1 MRVTEQGMAE
11 IDGHQVRCSVPR
23 ETLRE
28 VSLEFGT
35 LAERPIRQ
43 LIMSL
48 IFICLG
54 LTPFRNL
61 AQGQLWVLHPV
72 EWAMIGFLMLGVIA
86 AYGASRKGL
95 YLSVKTDNGCRK
107 LPFKQ
112 RPTDEQLDQ
121 FVAEAASFGF
131 TINHVAD

>member
-1 MRVTEQGMAE
+1 MRVTEHGMAE
-11 IDGHQVRCSVPR
+11 LDGDTVRCSVPR
-23 ETLRE
+23 EILRD

-43 LIMSL
+43 LVMSL

-54 LTPFRNL
+54 LFPFRNL
-61 AQGQLWVLHPV
+61 VRGQLWVMHPV
-72 EWAMIGFLMLGVIA
+72 EWAMVGFLMLGVTS

-95 YLSVKTDNGCRK
+95 YISVKTDNGCRK
-107 LPFKQ
+107 LPFKK
-112 RPTDEQLDQ
+112 RPTDWQLDQ

-131 TINHVAD
+131 IINRVAD

>member
-1 MRVTEQGMAE
+1 MRVTEEGMAE
-11 IDGHQVRCSVPR
+11 LDGRRVRCSVPR

-43 LIMSL
+43 LGMSL
-48 IFICLG
+48 IFIYLG
-54 LTPFRNL
+54 LFPFRNL
-61 AQGQLWVLHPV
+61 LNGQLWVMHPV
-72 EWAMIGFLMLGVIA
+72 EWAMIGFLMVGVTA

-95 YLSVKTDNGCRK
+95 YLSVKTDNGSRK
-107 LPFKQ
+107 LPFRK
-112 RPTDEQLDQ
+112 RPTDRQLDQ

-131 TINHVAD
+131 IINRVAD